1 MPKEI
6 ERKFLLA
13 SGEWRAKARG
23 FFCRQGYLAV
33 NGRCAARVRI
43 ARGRAYLTIKGNR
56 SGISRDEYEY
66 RVPVGHANEMLERLC
81 EQPIIEKTRHLVREG
96 GVLWEIDE
104 FSGENRGLVVAE
116 VELRDE
122 AQAVALPPWIGRE
135 VTADPKYLNASLV
148 RRPYRLWSEAEKA
161 GM

>member
-6 ERKFLLA
+6 ERKFLLS
-13 SGEWRAKARG
+13 SGEWRANARG
-23 FFCRQGYLAV
+23 FFCRQGYLAI
-33 NGRCAARVRI
+33 NERCTARVRV
-43 ARGRAYLTIKGNR
+43 AGGRAFVTVKGR
-56 SGISRDEYEY
+56 RIGISRDEYEY
-66 RVPVGHANEMLERLC
+66 PVPVEHANEMLERLC

-104 FSGENRGLVVAE
+104 FSGLNQGLVLAE

-122 AQAVALPPWIGRE
+122 TQRVALPRWIGKE

-148 RRPYRLWSEAEKA
+148 RRPYSLWSEAEKA